1 MTELIVA
8 ARFDMYGVGFSQPDI
23 LDWQMEYGRDNE
35 NYAVELWMQQSNGNS
50 IYWGAGDE
58 ENSLQVELD
67 GHFGS
72 HSLGYCY
79 ASDPD
84 GMWTEDLC
92 YDMDIRA
99 VASTAPEP
107 GTLALLSTAGRYQR
121 RSCLLWVE
129 AVCKHPL
136 STQNMAFQFLSP
148 GHASG
153 CLFPT
158 AAC

>member
-8 ARFDMYGVGFSQPDI
+8 ARFDMYGVSFSQPDI

-58 ENSLQVELD
+58 EYSLQVELD

-99 VASTAPEP
+99 VASTVPEP
-107 GTLALLSTAGRYQR
+107 GTLALLGLGLGGIGFVWR
-121 RSCLLWVE
+121 RSAAAGTRPTGSSMYGNSGDHHRKY
-129 AVCKHPL
+129 AV
-136 STQNMAFQFLSP
+136 S
-148 GHASG
+148 
-153 CLFPT
+153 
-158 AAC
+158 